1 MSECILW
8 QGPVLTTT
16 RQQGV
21 MPPQEQEGVITR
33 QQVVLPQGLGVVTM
47 RWQRIVLPQGQEEEA
62 GMWPQ
67 KVAPLLCGHF
77 LTQPILPACIPPTCS
92 FHGLK
97 PMWEGASA

>member
-21 MPPQEQEGVITR
+21 VPPQEQEGVITR
-33 QQVVLPQGLGVVTM
+33 WQVVLPQGLGVATM
-47 RWQRIVLPQGQEEEA
+47 RQQRIVLPQGQEEEA

-67 KVAPLLCGHF
+67 KVAPFCAAISSLSPFCLLVS
-77 LTQPILPACIPPTCS
+77 LPLALS
-92 FHGLK
+92 MG
-97 PMWEGASA
+97 